1 MDSREH
7 EQEMAKLCAEEAR
20 QKKLLEKEKAS
31 YIFVCIE
38 FYTSKKNQFFQLN
51 VKYSAFKKMNRL

>member
-7 EQEMAKLCAEEAR
+7 EREMAKLRAENARLVAEEAR
-20 QKKLLEKEKAS
+20 ERKLLEKEKAS

-38 FYTSKKNQFFQLN
+38 FYTSKKINFFN
-51 VKYSAFKKMNRL
+51 